1 MGSMDDDY
9 DEDDYVMAKLMKRMQ
24 ASALRQQQQQK
35 QAGLQMCFMNESA
48 DVTNGHVRMAPI
60 HGSVFS
66 NHHQHEVCVS
76 IIVIIFTN
84 VILKHFA
91 KCTQHGFQLLSA
103 NTVR

>member
-24 ASALRQQQQQK
+24 ASALRQQQQQQK

-60 HGSVFS
+60 HGSAFS
-66 NHHQHEVCVS
+66 NHHLHEVCVS
-76 IIVIIFTN
+76 IVVIILIS
-84 VILKHFA
+84 VILKHLA
-91 KCTQHGFQLLSA
+91 KCTQHGL
-103 NTVR
+103 

>member
-24 ASALRQQQQQK
+24 ASALRQQQQQQQK

-60 HGSVFS
+60 HGSAFS

-76 IIVIIFTN
+76 IIVIILIS
-84 VILKHFA
+84 VILK
-91 KCTQHGFQLLSA
+91 
-103 NTVR
+103 